1 MGVGRVHGGLF
12 AFIEGMC
19 VFVHRCV
26 CVSVCVFVFVCVCVC
41 RGGGAG
47 TGKCVWVWG
56 LRYCIGGVGVASC
69 QCPAKMVRN
78 SHVFRTKSV
87 RNSCEIRANFLRLS
101 CEFRTKFV
109 HKVYRECGCYEFC
122 TKFAQISYEFRP
134 ICMNLY
140 HFYAEQTHSAHSTQ
154 HSNTTTTQ
162 RNNTVTP
169 YHTAQQHN
177 NNTEGQ
183 HSQVISNSHQ

>member
-1 MGVGRVHGGLF
+1 MWVWVECMGGCLLSLRVCVCLCMGV
-12 AFIEGMC
+12 
-19 VFVHRCV
+19 CV
-26 CVSVCVFVFVCVCVC
+26 CLCVCVFVCVCVC

-56 LRYCIGGVGVASC
+56 LRYCIGGVGVALLPVSC
-69 QCPAKMVRN
+69 KNGTKFARISHEIRTNFVRN
-78 SHVFRTKSV
+78 SSPKCTVNVVVTNFV
-87 RNSCEIRANFLRLS
+87 GNSH
-101 CEFRTKFV
+101 EFRTN
-109 HKVYRECGCYEFC
+109 
-122 TKFAQISYEFRP
+122 FARISYEFRP

-140 HFYAEQTHSAHSTQ
+140 HFYAERTHLAHSTQ

-162 RNNTVTP
+162 KNNTITP

-177 NNTEGQ
+177 NNTEEQ